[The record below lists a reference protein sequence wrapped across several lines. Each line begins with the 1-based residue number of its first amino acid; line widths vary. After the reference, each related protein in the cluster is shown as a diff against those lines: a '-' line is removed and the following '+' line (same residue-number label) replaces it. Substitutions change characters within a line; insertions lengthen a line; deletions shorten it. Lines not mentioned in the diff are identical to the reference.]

1 MVEAKGVK
9 WHFSQEAPHA
19 ALPAARR
26 REEAETTVLPE
37 RFLFSHF
44 FVLLSIVSPLPRLIL
59 TSYINPE
66 MDSNSKTHVWLW
78 EAISTP

>member
-9 WHFSQEAPHA
+9 WHFSQEATLT

-26 REEAETTVLPE
+26 HEGAKTTIFPE

-44 FVLLSIVSPLPRLIL
+44 FVLLIFFSPLPRLIL
-59 TSYINPE
+59 TPYINPE
-66 MDSNSKTHVWLW
+66 MDSNSKKHLWLC